1 MKRLPPPQRGLILL
15 MVWLV
20 LFGLLAEKFSV
31 LGEEPSE
38 HQHGVSLRRRKRSL
52 IEAINNFR
60 ELQVPPMETWS
71 STRPNNPYWR
81 LPWTRKDYHS
91 SETQEKTFASTI
103 QEEGKEARDIYHA
116 AQAHERSSESTLLA
130 PVIDSDRSDN
140 GEGNFRDNLKIMTQN
155 LFVQQCMELL
165 ESHADQD
172 KQLNRAQ
179 YVSFLQDI
187 SNDSLEVDDFTDL
200 PLFLAMIF
208 FSASCSN
215 GEDCVSNEAAMSIT
229 PVGTREN
236 QMNQVLCR
244 QLMRF
249 PFMEILLPF
258 QFLIRVNSGLS
269 AAELMLLGSE
279 EGDDREADQEEDL
292 AATRIVPNLE
302 GALDQVLL
310 QGFNCSYVPG
320 EPIANRRR
328 EMPPRQRS
336 QLRQPQPQTDCDYVV
351 QVTVEDAADYPCG
364 FRSSCILIF
373 SDVTVYAVLKDDVDE
388 PALRKMTSDVLRD
401 AINGNALNEF
411 FGQ

>member
-1 MKRLPPPQRGLILL
+1 MKRLPPLQRALTPLVVI
-15 MVWLV
+15 LV

-31 LGEEPSE
+31 LGEESE
-38 HQHGVSLRRRKRSL
+38 YQHGASLRRRKRSL

-81 LPWTRKDYHS
+81 LPWKDYRS
-91 SETQEKTFASTI
+91 SKTQEKSSASTLQ
-103 QEEGKEARDIYHA
+103 QEEEKEARDIYHA
-116 AQAHERSSESTLLA
+116 AQVYERSSESTLLA
-130 PVIDSDRSDN
+130 PVIDTDRSDMDS
-140 GEGNFRDNLKIMTQN
+140 GNLRDNLKIMTQN

-165 ESHADQD
+165 ESHSD
-172 KQLNRAQ
+172 KDNRLNRGE

-187 SNDSLEVDDFTDL
+187 SNQSLEVDDFTDL

-215 GEDCVSNEAAMSIT
+215 GEDCVSKEAAMSVT
-229 PVGTREN
+229 PVGTRQS

-249 PFMEILLPF
+249 PFMEVLLPF
-258 QFLIRVNSGLS
+258 QFLIRVNTGLS

-279 EGDDREADQEEDL
+279 EGDEEEDQNEDV
-292 AATRIVPNLE
+292 AAKRIVPKLE

-320 EPIANRRR
+320 EPIRNRRR
-328 EMPPRQRS
+328 EASPRQRS
-336 QLRQPQPQTDCDYVV
+336 KLRQPQPQTDCDYVV
-351 QVTVEDAADYPCG
+351 KVTVEDAADYPCG

-388 PALRKMTSDVLRD
+388 PTLRKMTSDVLRE